1 MFRLGG
7 AKHGLRYGG
16 YIEVCFTSDSL
27 ELVRAEPELDAI
39 VTIPTYYKLRLNCFC
54 MKEDHTL
61 RGHRGVCDMQLFISI
76 FVTFL

>member
-1 MFRLGG
+1 M
-7 AKHGLRYGG
+7 K
-16 YIEVCFTSDSL
+16 IEVCFTSDSL

-39 VTIPTYYKLRLNCFC
+39 VTIPIYYKLRLNCFC

-61 RGHRGVCDMQLFISI
+61 NRHRCVCDMQLFISI